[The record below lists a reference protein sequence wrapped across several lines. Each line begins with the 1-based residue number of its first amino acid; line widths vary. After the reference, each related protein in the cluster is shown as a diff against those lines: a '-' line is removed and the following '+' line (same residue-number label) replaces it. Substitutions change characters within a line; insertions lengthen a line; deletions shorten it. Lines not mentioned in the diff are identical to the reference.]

1 MIMIKFLWKGLLR
14 DRNRSLFPVIT
25 TSIGVML
32 VVFLSAWLPGVMD
45 DSIRHNANFN
55 TGHVKVITQG
65 YWELQHQMPLDLAM
79 DNTDEIITELKSQF
93 PDMNWTARVRFGG
106 LLDVADENGETKAQ
120 GPASAIALDL
130 LGQDSKEIGRFN
142 ILQGLSEG
150 KIPENPDEIL
160 LAEKF
165 AAQLGVK
172 PGDTVTLFGSTM
184 YGSMTFYNFTIAGLL
199 SFGVSAMDRST
210 IITTLEGAQMAL
222 DMQGAATEIL
232 GFFPDMKFSREMAL
246 AAADAFNAGRG
257 EGEFDLKMVTLM
269 DQNGLGDLLS
279 YMDGMLGFI
288 LFIFVFLMFIVLWNS
303 GLIGAIRRYGEMGLR
318 LAIGE
323 TKSHIYW
330 TLILEAAFIGIMGSV
345 IGTLIGLAF
354 SGFLQVHGINIG
366 DMMQNSSMLMS
377 DTIRAKIT
385 PQSFYIGFLPGIFA
399 PVLGSLVAGR
409 GIYKRETASLFKELE
424 I

>member
-1 MIMIKFLWKGLLR
+1 MNMIKFLWKGLLR

-55 TGHVKVITQG
+55 TGHVKITSQG

-79 DNTDEIITELKSQF
+79 DDTEQIISDLEKQF
-93 PDMNWTARVRFGG
+93 PDMEWAPRIRFGG
-106 LLDVADENGETKAQ
+106 LLDLAGEDGETIAQ

-130 LGQDSKEIGRFN
+130 LSENSKEIERFN
-142 ILQGLSEG
+142 ILQGLTQG

-184 YGSMTFYNFTIAGLL
+184 YGSMTFYNFNISGLV

-232 GFFPDMKFSREMAL
+232 GFLPNMNFSREIAL
-246 AAADAFNAGRG
+246 SLAEQFNAGR
-257 EGEFDLKMVTLM
+257 EKDEFALHMATLM
-269 DQNGLGDLLS
+269 DQNGLGELLE

-288 LFIFVFLMFIVLWNS
+288 LFIFVFMMFIVLWNS

-330 TLILEAAFIGIMGSV
+330 TLILESAFIGIMGS
-345 IGTLIGLAF
+345 ILGTIIGLII
-354 SGFLQVHGINIG
+354 SGLLQVYGINIG
-366 DMMQNSSMLMS
+366 DMMQNSTMLMS
-377 DTIRAKIT
+377 DTIRAKIM
-385 PQSFYIGFLPGIFA
+385 PNSYYIGFLPGILA

-424 I
+424 L